1 LDLFEDIPGTS
12 VILLIIQPIN
22 LHGEF
27 NHIKGHF
34 LMILKLGLVH
44 PNIILLLLKKN
55 QVPFVYLLIFANI
68 INKIKLKIY

>member
-1 LDLFEDIPGTS
+1 LDLFEDIPVTS
-12 VILLIIQPIN
+12 VILFIIQPIN

-27 NHIKGHF
+27 DHIKGHF

-44 PNIILLLLKKN
+44 PNIILLLFKKN
-55 QVPFVYLLIFANI
+55 QVPFGYLLIFANI